1 MTGGPAMAW
10 ACPDGREQPRGG
22 LPDARALDRCE
33 RPRGGLP
40 DARALEIIAKEAVK

>member
-10 ACPDGREQPRGG
+10 ACPDGRERPRG
-22 LPDARALDRCE
+22 LWADARALENRE

-40 DARALEIIAKEAVK
+40 YARALENMAKEAVK

>member
-10 ACPDGREQPRGG
+10 ACPDGRERPRGG
-22 LPDARALDRCE
+22 MPDARALENRE

-40 DARALEIIAKEAVK
+40 DARALEIKAKEAVK